1 MYENVT
7 KNIQSSEGH
16 AEWPFVSRVV
26 EQIYRFTLGGV
37 AGGFGAAVVYP
48 IDLVKTRMQNQ
59 RTLLSKQGNPKV
71 QPVYSSGFDCFC
83 KVLRFEGARK
93 LYCGLLPQLIGVAPE
108 KAIKLTVNDF
118 LKDRFRVPLG
128 HLSLK
133 AEVIAG
139 GCAGASQTIFTNPVE
154 VVKIRLQVAG
164 EVSGSTPSALQIV
177 QKLGII
183 GLYKGAA
190 VSCTRDVAFSA
201 VYFPTY
207 SHLKAALAN
216 EAGETS
222 SVGLLVVGCLAG
234 VPAAVIGTPADV
246 VKTRLQVAV
255 RPGQAAYD
263 GIFDCVLRMYREEG
277 SRAFWKGV
285 MPRVLRSSPQF
296 GFTMLAYEMLQWFFN
311 VTF

>member
-1 MYENVT
+1 KENVT

-164 EVSGSTPSALQIV
+164 EVSGSTPSALQVGVSLICDRTKTRHHRFV
-177 QKLGII
+177 QRSRCQLHSGRRLFRRLLPHLLAPQGRPRQRGGRDLVRRSAGC
-183 GLYKGAA
+183 GLFGGR
-190 VSCTRDVAFSA
+190 SRRCHWNPRRRCQNS
-201 VYFPTY
+201 
-207 SHLKAALAN
+207 
-216 EAGETS
+216 TS
-222 SVGLLVVGCLAG
+222 SCRTPRSGCL
-234 VPAAVIGTPADV
+234 
-246 VKTRLQVAV
+246 
-255 RPGQAAYD
+255 
-263 GIFDCVLRMYREEG
+263 
-277 SRAFWKGV
+277 
-285 MPRVLRSSPQF
+285 
-296 GFTMLAYEMLQWFFN
+296 
-311 VTF
+311 